1 MPNVKNVNRFLFIK
15 HNKQET
21 VSAAV
26 ARSRSSFEC
35 GQRMNVLGDI
45 ENSISSI
52 SMGTRFAD
60 YGNKSVNDLTS
71 YSTGGIATISS

>member
-1 MPNVKNVNRFLFIK
+1 
-15 HNKQET
+15 
-21 VSAAV
+21 
-26 ARSRSSFEC
+26 
-35 GQRMNVLGDI
+35 MNVLGDI